1 MPLYLTEDQTTLQ
14 DTIRDFVADAAP
26 VSHMRGLRDADDAT
40 GFSRDVW
47 KQFAEM
53 GFTGIL
59 IGEDQGGLG
68 MGHVEAG
75 VVLEEIGRN
84 LSPSPFLTTAVAA
97 VAALKGTAAADR
109 WFPGIVAGE
118 TVAALAIDECAKHRD
133 TVAMKAERSGNGF
146 KLTGSKQFVTH
157 GHVADLLIVAART
170 AGSAADADGITLFAV
185 EKGAAGLTAT
195 PERLADSS
203 IAARLTL
210 EGVELD
216 ADAVIGEVDSGRAVL
231 DRLLRAGRTG
241 ASAELLG
248 VGGGAMDMTVGYL
261 KQRKQF
267 GALIGSFQALQ
278 HRAAHLYSEMEVA
291 RAAVLKAQ
299 QLLDAGSD
307 QADAAVSVAKAMTA
321 LATTLSVQEGVQMH
335 GGIGMTD
342 EYDIGFFMKR
352 ARVLA
357 EMFGM
362 RTSMPTGW
370 RSRQG
375 IDLSCVPAKAGPSPG
390 IRLRG

>member
-26 VSHMRGLRDADDAT
+26 VSHLRALRDADDPT
-40 GFSRDVW
+40 GFSRDLW

-75 VVLEEIGRN
+75 VILEEIGRN

-97 VAALKGTAAADR
+97 VEALRDTAQADR

-118 TVAALAIDECAKHRD
+118 TVAALAIDEAAKHRD
-133 TVAMKAERSGNGF
+133 RIDLKAERAGNGF
-146 KLTGSKQFVTH
+146 RLTGRKRFVTH

-170 AGSAADADGITLFAV
+170 AGGASDRNGITLFAV
-185 EKGAAGLTAT
+185 PRDAAKLDIR

-203 IAARLTL
+203 IAAHLDFD
-210 EGVELD
+210 GVEVD
-216 ADAVIGEVDSGRAVL
+216 ADAVIGEIDAGRSPL

-267 GALIGSFQALQ
+267 GVTIGSFQALQ

-291 RAAVLKAQ
+291 RAAVLRAQ

-307 QADAAVSVAKAMTA
+307 RADEAVSVAKAMTA
-321 LATTLSVQEGVQMH
+321 MATTLGVNEGVQMH

-357 EMFGM
+357 ELWGDANFHAD
-362 RTSMPTGW
+362 R
-370 RSRQG
+370 
-375 IDLSCVPAKAGPSPG
+375 LAVAAGY
-390 IRLRG
+390 

>member
-1 MPLYLTEDQTTLQ
+1 MPLYLNDEQQMLR
-14 DTIRDFVADAAP
+14 DTARDYVSEHAP
-26 VSHMRGLRDADDAT
+26 VAHLRKLRDDDDPT
-40 GFSRDVW
+40 GFSRDLW

-68 MGHVEAG
+68 LGHVEAG

-97 VAALKGTAAADR
+97 VAALKGSAQANR
-109 WFPGIVAGE
+109 WFPGIVAGN
-118 TVAALAIDECAKHRD
+118 TVAALAIDEGAKHRSA
-133 TVAMKAERSGNGF
+133 VGLKAERAGNGF

-170 AGSAADADGITLFAV
+170 AGSADDAEGVTLFAV
-185 EKGAAGLTAT
+185 EKGAAGLDIT

-203 IAARLTL
+203 LAARVSFD
-210 EGVELD
+210 GVAVD
-216 ADAVIGEVDSGRAVL
+216 ADAVIGEVDAGRDPL
-231 DRLLRAGRTG
+231 GRLLRAGRSG

-248 VGGGAMDMTVGYL
+248 VGGGAMDLTVNYL
-261 KQRKQF
+261 KERKQF
-267 GALIGSFQALQ
+267 GQLIGSFQALQ

-299 QLLDAGSD
+299 QLLDTGSD
-307 QADAAVSVAKAMTA
+307 QADAAVSVAKAMTS
-321 LATTLSVQEGVQMH
+321 LATTLSVQEGIQMH

-342 EYDIGFFMKR
+342 EYDIGFYMKR
-352 ARVLA
+352 GRVLA
-357 EMFGM
+357 EMFG
-362 RTSMPTGW
+362 
-370 RSRQG
+370 
-375 IDLSCVPAKAGPSPG
+375 DANFHADALAKAAGY
-390 IRLRG
+390 